1 MKLHYSEQSR
11 ELNNKLKWIC
21 IYAKF
26 KKKNNITKFRMRVQ
40 LIGLIKSKQRGIT
53 GELDGDR
60 WRIWNGLQERRVRSI
75 CSQGQRV
82 NFD

>member
-1 MKLHYSEQSR
+1 MSLITS
-11 ELNNKLKWIC
+11 LNGFASMPNS
-21 IYAKF
+21 
-26 KKKNNITKFRMRVQ
+26 KKKKNITKFRMRVQ

-60 WRIWNGLQERRVRSI
+60 WWIWNGLQERRVRSI